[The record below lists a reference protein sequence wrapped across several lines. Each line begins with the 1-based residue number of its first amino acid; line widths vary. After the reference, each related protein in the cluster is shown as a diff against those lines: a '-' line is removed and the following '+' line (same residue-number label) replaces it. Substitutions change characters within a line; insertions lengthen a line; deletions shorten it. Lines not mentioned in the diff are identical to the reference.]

1 MSIETAPT
9 QKETGNERTELVSV
23 FTLVLGSVVVFAG
36 SLVLFAASPT
46 MSVEPMFSVSP
57 VEPVT
62 VIANMA
68 LGASLMAAG
77 AAVTV
82 PQLDNVL

>member
-9 QKETGNERTELVSV
+9 QKETRNGNIELASV
-23 FTLVLGSVVVFAG
+23 FTLVLGSVIVFAG

-46 MSVEPMFSVSP
+46 MSVEPVFNVSP
-57 VEPVT
+57 IEPVT

-68 LGASLMAAG
+68 LGASLMCVG
-77 AAVTV
+77 AAVTI